1 MQALFGPI
9 CPLAV
14 CGNSAID
21 VKRGAKIIG
30 FVRLAGW
37 VSVDLSLSDFLFFST
52 DNAWFTRHYWT
63 GSVAVIQG
71 EGLVSRMAS
80 G

>member
-37 VSVDLSLSDFLFFST
+37 VSVDLSLSDFLFFLLITPGSPDT
-52 DNAWFTRHYWT
+52 T
-63 GSVAVIQG
+63 GLGVLRSSKVRD
-71 EGLVSRMAS
+71 LVSRMAS